1 MSVTHM
7 MIYKRADNC
16 RDRVDMTH
24 SFRVCRPARR
34 PSRPGAAWWDM
45 TLRSRGGHR
54 SPGLSKWVGPMA
66 STRSALERATCGSR
80 STLAADTSGNLASV
94 FPPFFKQ
101 VAWASESRNRALLYH
116 KTTSYQ
122 ATTSGTAKKAGLAA
136 AYSVV
141 SLRLTLNAN
150 PFVTTESGSYCLA
163 GREDTKSTATAVER
177 VVFFKPTR
185 PSW

>member
-7 MIYKRADNC
+7 MIHKRADNC

-45 TLRSRGGHR
+45 TLRSHEGHR

-66 STRSALERATCGSR
+66 STRSPLERASCGSR
-80 STLAADTSGNLASV
+80 STLAADPSGNLASV
-94 FPPFFKQ
+94 SPPFFKQ
-101 VAWASESRNRALLYH
+101 VAWGSESRNRALLHH

-122 ATTSGTAKKAGLAA
+122 VTTSGTAYTDHGKVTFRAREVRASGAA
-136 AYSVV
+136 EKRRLVITGDNAVSHSV
-141 SLRLTLNAN
+141 L
-150 PFVTTESGSYCLA
+150 GW
-163 GREDTKSTATAVER
+163 G
-177 VVFFKPTR
+177 FKV
-185 PSW
+185 

>member
-7 MIYKRADNC
+7 MIHKRADNC

-54 SPGLSKWVGPMA
+54 SPGLSKWVGTMA
-66 STRSALERATCGSR
+66 STRSPLERATCGSR
-80 STLAADTSGNLASV
+80 STLAADTSRFLRASL
-94 FPPFFKQ
+94 PPFFKQ
-101 VAWASESRNRALLYH
+101 VAWGSESRNRALLPH

-122 ATTSGTAKKAGLAA
+122 ATTSGTAYTDHGKVPIRADEGASATSRRPVKYTSPWG
-136 AYSVV
+136 
-141 SLRLTLNAN
+141 
-150 PFVTTESGSYCLA
+150 
-163 GREDTKSTATAVER
+163 GRG
-177 VVFFKPTR
+177 
-185 PSW
+185 